1 MNDDGKAFRRA
12 MRLLD
17 DGDAA
22 GALVI
27 GEALLASDGEADR
40 VSGLLC
46 FGAVYESGGRD
57 VPIDFDR
64 AIGFYRRAAFTGAV
78 SIPFMDIAR
87 VQLKRGGPDAK
98 RQALASLREYSAHG
112 ETSQYFCGLAMCA
125 ERTPDA
131 SPAEAMA
138 LYRRAA
144 LKLRFEGFFG
154 YARVAR
160 GEGLWGRALLCDVLR
175 VAFGIPMALLTR
187 GRASAELFW
196 Y

>member
-1 MNDDGKAFRRA
+1 MHDGHKAFRRA
-12 MRLLD
+12 MWMLD

-22 GALVI
+22 GALAI

-64 AIGFYRRAAFTGAV
+64 ALGFYRRAAFASAT
-78 SIPFMDIAR
+78 SMPFQDIAR
-87 VQLKRGGPDAK
+87 VQLKRGGPGAK
-98 RQALASLREYSAHG
+98 REALASLREYRAHG

-125 ERTPDA
+125 ERAPDA
-131 SPAEAMA
+131 SPADAMA

-144 LKLRFEGFFG
+144 LRLRFEGFFG

-175 VAFGIPMALLTR
+175 VTFGIPMAVVTR
-187 GRASAELFW
+187 GRASADLFW

>member
-1 MNDDGKAFRRA
+1 MNEGGKVFLRA
-12 MRLLD
+12 MRMLD
-17 DGDAA
+17 SGDAA
-22 GALVI
+22 GALAI

-46 FGAVYESGGRD
+46 FGAVYECGGRD

-64 AIGFYRRAAFTGAV
+64 ALGFYRRAAYASGA

-87 VQLKRGGPDAK
+87 VHLKRGGPDAK
-98 RQALASLREYSAHG
+98 RQALASLREYRAHG

-125 ERTPDA
+125 ERAPDA

-144 LKLRFEGFFG
+144 LKLRFEGYFG

-160 GEGLWGRALLCDVLR
+160 DEGLWGRALLCDVLR

-187 GRASAELFW
+187 GRASAEMFW